1 MKSKRVIFSEKILSI
16 IKFLLKRLSFFFA
29 QGKGKFVYKKAKI
42 RAKEIEERT
51 KRKERIESEVSP
63 KIQPQEKREEK
74 KEVKEE
80 VLEKREKEIEKT
92 EETSKETQIIEMEER
107 VKGEPSEK
115 KIKEEEG
122 TEEPIE
128 EILEELE
135 TEQEPKEEKK
145 EEKTPKGTKRKPYI
159 KKTPTE
165 ESKKK
170 QERLPPT
177 ERKILPEKKKEAI
190 DLGNASKRKYKRMI
204 KSTQDDKEIIEEKKE
219 GKPEEKVVPIRIESP
234 FVDINLD
241 ESRVS
246 LVLPRQ
252 QFELDNLEEVPK
264 QIKYKIEINGE
275 GRIEIPVKVKNLNQ
289 NVAQA
294 QEKRI
299 FLEKPLESFKIL
311 FPKEFQGRTYIYN
324 HRKKNLYVFIAIGN
338 NRGRL
343 HYLYDNDGKLNDI
356 LKRDVW
362 ILLHEDFELKTEE
375 VIVEE
380 NKWMWDKYR
389 PFLVNLKKIN
399 NLEIENKKTGN
410 KEKLPCCNSFFIE
423 GEQLIEDDFEEESPL
438 ILGNTLKIKAPK
450 ENPSGWCLWIQSKE
464 TGSKIVTENW
474 SGAEELHLILPDCL
488 PCEYG
493 EFQVDVCQRNV
504 SIPDETLFFRWIDF
518 IGLKYP
524 KNLIIPNHDQGNK
537 VEHVEIKLK
546 KLEDWDLKCRENLKP
561 KIGDDNI
568 CRFDVPPETDVVH
581 LSIAKKGNPGNE
593 LNLKI
598 TIPRLK
604 WKTSKESFWR
614 DRIHKIKRESLDLD
628 GYLIIR
634 TNDLKNKYDLI
645 ATLEANG
652 KQLQEAR
659 FIRKGIDYLMDLK
672 RFYDTIKGNKEDL
685 KLKAKIMKD
694 SQLLSTVEVL
704 DFKKEVPPIKKRVKQ
719 KIKSK
724 RRSKKGHKAVKI
736 LAFVKCR
743 NGMRKGKGFSEK
755 EIIEAEINF
764 DDLNRINITY
774 DRRRKSYHQIN
785 ITTLKKL
792 KRGN

>member
-29 QGKGKFVYKKAKI
+29 QGKRKFVYKKAKI
-42 RAKEIEERT
+42 KAKEIEERT

-63 KIQPQEKREEK
+63 QIQSQEKR
-74 KEVKEE
+74 EVKEE
-80 VLEKREKEIEKT
+80 VLAKREKEIEKT
-92 EETSKETQIIEMEER
+92 EETSKETKIIEMEER
-107 VKGEPSEK
+107 VKREPSEK

-170 QERLPPT
+170 RERHPPT
-177 ERKILPEKKKEAI
+177 ERKILPKKKKETI

-219 GKPEEKVVPIRIESP
+219 EKPEEKVVPIRIESP

-241 ESRVS
+241 ELRVS

-252 QFELDNLEEVPK
+252 QFELDNFEEVPK

-275 GRIEIPVKVKNLNQ
+275 GRIEIPVKVKSINQ

-294 QEKRI
+294 QEKRVY
-299 FLEKPLESFKIL
+299 LEKPLESFKIL
-311 FPKEFQGRTYIYN
+311 FPNEFQGRTYIYN
-324 HRKKNLYVFIAIGN
+324 HRGKNLYVFIAIGN

-488 PCEYG
+488 PYEYG

-568 CRFDVPPETDVVH
+568 CRFDVPPEIDVVH

-604 WKTSKESFWR
+604 WKTSKQSFWR

-659 FIRKGIDYLMDLK
+659 FIRKGIDYLTDLK

-704 DFKKEVPPIKKRVKQ
+704 DFKKEISPIKKRVNQ

-724 RRSKKGHKAVKI
+724 RRSKIGHKAVKI

-743 NGMRKGKGFSEK
+743 NRMRKGKGFSEK

-764 DDLNRINITY
+764 DDLDRINITY

>member
-29 QGKGKFVYKKAKI
+29 QGKRKFVYKKAKI
-42 RAKEIEERT
+42 KAKEIEERT

-74 KEVKEE
+74 KEAKEE

-145 EEKTPKGTKRKPYI
+145 EEKTPKEIRKKPYI
-159 KKTPTE
+159 IKHPTE
-165 ESKKK
+165 E
-170 QERLPPT
+170 R
-177 ERKILPEKKKEAI
+177 EKKPRKPTISKEKSISKEREVI
-190 DLGNASKRKYKRMI
+190 DLGGVRKRRYKRMI

-219 GKPEEKVVPIRIESP
+219 EKPEEKVVPIRIESP

-241 ESRVS
+241 ELRVS

-252 QFELDNLEEVPK
+252 QFELDNLGEVPK

-275 GRIEIPVKVKNLNQ
+275 GQIEIPVKVKNLNQ
-289 NVAQA
+289 NIAQA
-294 QEKRI
+294 QEKRVY
-299 FLEKPLESFKIL
+299 LEKPLESFKIL
-311 FPKEFQGRTYIYN
+311 FPNEFQGRIYIYN
-324 HRKKNLYVFIAIGN
+324 HGKKNLYVFIAIGN

-423 GEQLIEDDFEEESPL
+423 GERLIEDDFEEESPL

-464 TGSKIVTENW
+464 TGSKIITENW
-474 SGAEELHLILPDCL
+474 SGAEELHLMLPDCL
-488 PCEYG
+488 PYEYG

-561 KIGDDNI
+561 KIGDNNI

-604 WKTSKESFWR
+604 WKTSKQSFWT

-659 FIRKGIDYLMDLK
+659 FIRKGIDYLTDLK

-704 DFKKEVPPIKKRVKQ
+704 DFKKEIPPIKKRVK
-719 KIKSK
+719 
-724 RRSKKGHKAVKI
+724 
-736 LAFVKCR
+736 
-743 NGMRKGKGFSEK
+743 
-755 EIIEAEINF
+755 
-764 DDLNRINITY
+764 
-774 DRRRKSYHQIN
+774 
-785 ITTLKKL
+785 
-792 KRGN
+792 